1 MGTMWN
7 VVLGFKAT
15 IVIVVVQI
23 MFAGANV
30 LYKLAA
36 NDGMIVRIMV
46 AYRSIFAAAF
56 MHEEA
61 KNDMD
66 DSPPIILSWVIKCRQ
81 RGKIQTI
88 QLDHLSW
95 RLSSKS
101 IIGEEGPGYG
111 ARAYFRNLSCS
122 GSILHDSLAYY
133 ESTSYEPIRD
143 RANIR
148 R

>member
-15 IVIVVVQI
+15 IVMVVVQI

-56 MHEEA
+56 MVLLTLYDEMSA
-61 KNDMD
+61 TRKNPNYTAR
-66 DSPPIILSWVIKCRQ
+66 SLELAIVVKINYRR
-81 RGKIQTI
+81 RGT
-88 QLDHLSW
+88 
-95 RLSSKS
+95 R
-101 IIGEEGPGYG
+101 
-111 ARAYFRNLSCS
+111 
-122 GSILHDSLAYY
+122 
-133 ESTSYEPIRD
+133 
-143 RANIR
+143 
-148 R
+148 